1 MNEVTSLPH
10 QSTEGRYYH
19 LLNILRRRVHRRRN
33 HDRRRASVL
42 AWDGTCKTY
51 LATDKRTIV
60 NNKWK
65 KKVYYMI
72 E

>member
-19 LLNILRRRVHRRRN
+19 LLNILHRRVHRRRN

-42 AWDGTCKTY
+42 AWDATCKTY
-51 LATDKRTIV
+51 LATDKCTI
-60 NNKWK
+60 NNKRK